1 MRRALPQL
9 GVDTMPN
16 DAGRF
21 HDRQSEDAG
30 ADGVRPDEPHPGG
43 GRADHLAADGDA
55 AGRAGTPLVWPASP
69 TLKATAQ

>member
-1 MRRALPQL
+1 MRLALPQL

-30 ADGVRPDEPHPGG
+30 ADGVRPDEPHRAAVAPIIWRRMVMLRVVLAPHWC
-43 GRADHLAADGDA
+43 GRP
-55 AGRAGTPLVWPASP
+55 RRP
-69 TLKATAQ
+69 